1 MAFSKACSPMHTTY
15 SSHDR
20 VTHEDFA
27 RMARGDS
34 DSTRPKT
41 RQRLQLAME
50 KSKAISEGQSAGG
63 SNASRM
69 ANSYGGEEAS
79 LIAVRNRMLQ
89 QRLAI
94 GPRYRSIAPHTVSS
108 DLHAPSNSARCSL
121 LTSASEILR
130 ARSIRCRLQYST
142 STILNIVYPSARPFR
157 SVPCSRIAFAV
168 RKGRSTML
176 R

>member
-1 MAFSKACSPMHTTY
+1 MHTTY
-15 SSHDR
+15 SSHNR

-108 DLHAPSNSARCSL
+108 VLHPPSHSAQCSL
-121 LTSASEILR
+121 LASACEILR
-130 ARSIRCRLQYST
+130 ARSFRCRLQYFT
-142 STILNIVYPSARPFR
+142 STIPNIVNPSARPFR
-157 SVPCSRIAFAV
+157 SVPSSRIAFAV
-168 RKGRSTML
+168 TQDRSTVM
-176 R
+176 RS